1 MTEQVSWG
9 LAEGEAITPELT
21 FLRKLGGGSAY
32 EAVLAFDEVTYSP
45 VVVKLVRPDQ
55 VASRSTLRGLRREA
69 ELLEQTRHPA
79 VVRMLRAVDEGDRP
93 HIVLEQLD
101 GPRLS
106 SLIRRHGPL
115 EAHQFLPLGIEVA
128 AALHYL
134 HGLGVVHLDVK
145 PSNIIMGAPAK
156 LIDLSVARR
165 VEQAE
170 NLGYV
175 VGTDGYLAPE
185 QARGRPEPA
194 SDVWAIG
201 AVLFKAISGERPFQ
215 DPPADYTSNDV
226 EAAELLPQVI
236 DDPRP
241 LPEQIP
247 ADLAKIVLTC
257 LAREP
262 SARPTPAEV
271 SDTLG
276 PMLARVPRGKLRFKV
291 R

>member
-175 VGTDGYLAPE
+175 VGTDGYLAPSKHGAGPSPRVTSGRSVRSCSKRSAE
-185 QARGRPEPA
+185 SVPSRTRLRTTPATMSRLPSCSPRSSTTHARYPSKYRRIWRKSSSLVLPANPAPAQHRPR
-194 SDVWAIG
+194 SV
-201 AVLFKAISGERPFQ
+201 
-215 DPPADYTSNDV
+215 T
-226 EAAELLPQVI
+226 
-236 DDPRP
+236 
-241 LPEQIP
+241 
-247 ADLAKIVLTC
+247 
-257 LAREP
+257 P
-262 SARPTPAEV
+262 SARCSPVSPAG
-271 SDTLG
+271 SCG
-276 PMLARVPRGKLRFKV
+276 SR
-291 R
+291 